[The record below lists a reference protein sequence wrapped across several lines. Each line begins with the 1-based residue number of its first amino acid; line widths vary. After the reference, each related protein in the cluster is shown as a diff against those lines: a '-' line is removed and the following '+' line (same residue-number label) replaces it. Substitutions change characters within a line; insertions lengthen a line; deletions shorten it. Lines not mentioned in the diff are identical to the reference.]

1 MEKQLS
7 KGYRAFC
14 VIFNLGTLV
23 LTVFFLVWAVIGENR
38 LLFLL
43 PGFITLGLLLW
54 SMIKI
59 YFKTGVWSF
68 IHRKS
73 EQMDERELAVARKS
87 LQKAYSIFAV
97 VVLSLIVLLLLT
109 ITLFNSGTFITEN
122 TAGLWIVLAGL
133 IYLAHSLPAAVIVI
147 QESRLDFK

>member
-7 KGYRAFC
+7 KGYRFFY
-14 VIFNLGTLV
+14 VVFNLAMLG
-23 LTVFFLVWAVIGENR
+23 LTVFSLMWTVIGENR
-38 LLFLL
+38 ILFLF
-43 PGFITLGLLLW
+43 PGFVALGLLLW

-68 IHRKS
+68 VHRKS
-73 EQMDERELAVARKS
+73 EHMDERELTVARKS

-97 VVLSLIVLLLLT
+97 VVLSLIVLSLLSIT
-109 ITLFNSGTFITEN
+109 IFDSGTFIAEN
-122 TAGLWIVLAGL
+122 TSGLWIVVAGL
-133 IYLAHSLPAAVIVI
+133 IYLAHSLPAAVIVL